1 MSVNRRT
8 FLRRAAG
15 VSAAALT
22 SALSEARPQF
32 QPSGTLLPSPEVSG
46 IEHIVVVMMEN
57 RSFDHMLG
65 WLPNANGVQ
74 AGLTYPDK
82 NGNPQPT
89 QRLNYYVGCS
99 HPDPDHSYA
108 GGRSEYDNG
117 KMDVWLRTSTNDN
130 FSIGYYEEADLPL
143 FSTLARNFTTLNNY
157 FPSILSSTFPNRV
170 FQHAA
175 PD

>member
-1 MSVNRRT
+1 MSFDRRT
-8 FLRRAAG
+8 FLRNAAG
-15 VSAAALT
+15 ASATALT
-22 SALSEARPQF
+22 TALSELRACSHPVIPQ
-32 QPSGTLLPSPEVSG
+32 PLPPDPLLTKPESSG

-89 QRLNYYVGCS
+89 QRLDYYVGCS

-108 GGRSEYDNG
+108 GGRSAYDNG
-117 KMDVWLRTSTNDN
+117 KMDGWLRTSKNDS
-130 FSIGYYEEADLPL
+130 FCIGYYEEADLPL
-143 FSTLARNFTTLNNY
+143 FATLARNFTTLNNY
-157 FPSILSSTFPNRV
+157 FPSILSSTF
-170 FQHAA
+170 
-175 PD
+175 